1 MTKRHLLFIT
11 IVLAAAIAAGWT
23 GRAVTFSHQWPFF
36 EALRTTASIVLGI
49 MGAWVSILYPK
60 ALDQIINGK
69 ESAISDEHQARI
81 DTLLLPIKLSTFVL
95 VAVLAIGPVSLL
107 ASQSALVVSHVNI
120 VRGVSFGF
128 LVLLSL
134 AEMAAVVLTIW
145 PADAARREVDAAK
158 SKRKTK
164 DSMLK
169 LVDIR

>member
-1 MTKRHLLFIT
+1 MTKRPFISLT
-11 IVLAAAIAAGWT
+11 IILAVAVAAGWG
-23 GRAVTFSHQWPFF
+23 GRAVPFSQQWPFF

-60 ALDQIINGK
+60 ALDQVINGRD
-69 ESAISDEHQARI
+69 SAVSDEHQARI

-95 VAVLAIGPVSLL
+95 VAVLSIGPVSLL
-107 ASQSALVVSHVNI
+107 ASQASSIVSHVDI
-120 VRGVSFGF
+120 VRGVSFGV

-145 PADAARREVDAAK
+145 PADAARREIDAAK